1 MFCINNP
8 SFSYHFEPF
17 FFQLANHRQMVVT
30 WTTPNRTSCSV
41 VWYGLVSEDH
51 LKKANSALD
60 KMATGN
66 CSALVDAGPQRR
78 TVYIHRVLLR
88 GLMPGSLYRKWASI

>member
-1 MFCINNP
+1 
-8 SFSYHFEPF
+8 
-17 FFQLANHRQMVVT
+17 MVVT

-51 LKKANSALD
+51 LKKSNSALD

-88 GLMPGSLYRKWASI
+88 GLMPGSLYRKWASIK